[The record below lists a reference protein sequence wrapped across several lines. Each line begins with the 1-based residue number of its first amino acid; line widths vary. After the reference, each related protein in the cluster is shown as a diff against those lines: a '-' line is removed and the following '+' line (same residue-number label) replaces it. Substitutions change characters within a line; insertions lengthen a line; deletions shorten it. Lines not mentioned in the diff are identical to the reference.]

1 MYKKSLADLGKKG
14 PEGVEATGTL
24 FLGQQKP
31 AGPRTR
37 ELKRPRQRGLQK
49 RHLKILALF

>member
-14 PEGVEATGTL
+14 PEGVGATGTL

-31 AGPRTR
+31 VGPRIR
-37 ELKRPRQRGLQK
+37 ELKQPRRQGLQK
-49 RHLKILALF
+49 RPLQILAVC